1 MHRRPKGRTVEVRQ
15 TREVSQ
21 PETPWSHPSYPP
33 APQAGQPSSSS
44 GSPEVSFSQ
53 SSPLGGTLPVSVAE
67 PVKSDRRDLILTAV
81 LLVSALV
88 TGASSLMPWRD
99 YAFRYGTRAQET
111 GWAAANGGLG
121 RGWMTVVCAV
131 LLAVSGVLIAAE
143 RGRAGRVLA
152 VLSGT
157 ILMLLAVAEWGLG
170 ASNSRSGPGSGIW
183 LQFLVGLVVVIAVGV
198 LGPPDVDDAV
208 LGSDSNA

>member
-1 MHRRPKGRTVEVRQ
+1 MG
-15 TREVSQ
+15 VSQ
-21 PETPWSHPSYPP
+21 PETPWSVPV
-33 APQAGQPSSSS
+33 APQSSQPSSAGSS
-44 GSPEVSFSQ
+44 PGVSFSQ
-53 SSPLGGTLPVSVAE
+53 SSPLGGTLPVVVAA

-81 LLVSALV
+81 LLISALV

-121 RGWMTVVCAV
+121 RGWMTVLCAV

-143 RGRAGRVLA
+143 RGRAGRLLA

-157 ILMLLAVAEWGLG
+157 TLLLLAVAEWGLG

-183 LQFLVGLVVVIAVGV
+183 LQFLVGLLVVIAVGV
-198 LGPPDVDDAV
+198 LGPTDSDDAV
-208 LGSDSNA
+208 PGSDSNS